1 MVLQIGC
8 LLIGSLPHYLVNYL
22 TNRLFNYIYLASKSV
37 KHYLLLYITVATTHN
52 QDGQTMKVFKKVIIA
67 ALLLVLALA
76 GLGVKTFYDA
86 GEFKKIAPHFN
97 GQVKVIGGVLSSEDI
112 TIHPPTAMAFIS
124 SDDRRAHWS
133 GTGQSRQGAILGWDL
148 NSADT
153 QPVNL
158 TTDFPHQ
165 LNPHGIGW
173 WAAPNGDLSLLVVN
187 HRDDG
192 HFVEIFDYR
201 DNKLVHRQSVS
212 GALMHSPNDVIP
224 VGPTTFYVTND
235 HGNASK
241 FGRMAEEYLQ
251 LARSYV
257 LYYDGK
263 TFRKVAE
270 KLAYANGI
278 NTSPDGRTV
287 YVAATVGQKIYV
299 YERDLKSG
307 DLSLRDTI
315 EAGTG
320 VDNIEIDHR
329 GDLWIGC
336 HPKLLTFVKYS
347 KDPDAL
353 SPSQVI
359 KLEQKSPGRY
369 EVKEIYLNDGQ
380 PLSGSSVGAVYKD
393 KLLIGSVF
401 DERFLLCR
409 LQY

>member
-1 MVLQIGC
+1 MKFFIKAIIVVLIPVLVIG
-8 LLIGSLPHYLVNYL
+8 
-22 TNRLFNYIYLASKSV
+22 
-37 KHYLLLYITVATTHN
+37 
-52 QDGQTMKVFKKVIIA
+52 
-67 ALLLVLALA
+67 

-86 GEFKKIAPHFN
+86 GEFKVLTPHFN
-97 GQVKVIGGVLSSEDI
+97 GQANTIDGVLSSEDI
-112 TIHPPTAMAFIS
+112 TIQPQMAMAFIS

-133 GTGQSRQGAILGWDL
+133 GEGQARQGAIYGFDL
-148 NSADT
+148 NAANP
-153 QPVNL
+153 QLVNL
-158 TTDFPHQ
+158 TEDFPRQ

-173 WAAPNGDLSLLVVN
+173 WMAPSGDLSLFVVN

-201 DNKLVHRQSVS
+201 DGQLAHRQSVS
-212 GALMHSPNDVIP
+212 GGLMHSPNDVLP
-224 VGPTTFYVTND
+224 VGPDAFYVTND
-235 HGNASK
+235 HGNASEL
-241 FGRMAEEYLQ
+241 GRMAEEYLQ

-263 TFRKVAE
+263 NFRKVAE

-287 YVAATVGQKIYV
+287 YVAATVDQKIFV
-299 YERDLKSG
+299 YDRDLNSG
-307 DLSLRDTI
+307 ELSPRDTI

-320 VDNIEIDHR
+320 VDNIEIDQR
-329 GDLWIGC
+329 GNLWIGC

-347 KDPDAL
+347 KDPGAL

-359 KLEQKSPGRY
+359 RVDIQASGQY
-369 EVKEIYLNDGQ
+369 DIKEIYLNNGR
-380 PLSGSSVGAVYKD
+380 PLSGSSVAAVFKD

-409 LQY
+409 LPN

>member
-1 MVLQIGC
+1 
-8 LLIGSLPHYLVNYL
+8 
-22 TNRLFNYIYLASKSV
+22 
-37 KHYLLLYITVATTHN
+37 
-52 QDGQTMKVFKKVIIA
+52 
-67 ALLLVLALA
+67 
-76 GLGVKTFYDA
+76 
-86 GEFKKIAPHFN
+86 
-97 GQVKVIGGVLSSEDI
+97 
-112 TIHPPTAMAFIS
+112 MAFIS

-133 GTGQSRQGAILGWDL
+133 GSNRSRQGAILGLDL
-148 NSADT
+148 NSTDP
-153 QPVNL
+153 QLVNL
-158 TTDFPHQ
+158 TADFPHQ

-173 WAAPNGDLSLLVVN
+173 WAAPNGDLTLLVVN
-187 HRDDG
+187 HREDG

-201 DNKLVHRQSVS
+201 GGKLVHRQSVS
-212 GALMHSPNDVIP
+212 DAMMHSPNDVIP
-224 VGPTTFYVTND
+224 VGPEAFYVTND
-235 HGNASK
+235 HGNSSEL
-241 FGRMAEEYLQ
+241 GRMAEEYLQ
-251 LARSYV
+251 LARSFV
-257 LYYDGK
+257 LYFDGK
-263 TFRKVAE
+263 NFRKVAD

-278 NTSPDGRTV
+278 ITSPDGRTV
-287 YVAATVGQKIYV
+287 YVAATVDKKVFV
-299 YERDLKSG
+299 YDRDLKSG

-336 HPKLLTFVKYS
+336 HPKMLTFVKYS

-359 KLEQKSPGRY
+359 KVAQKSPGRY

-409 LQY
+409 LQN